1 MQFIVFKLQFMLGP
15 TPELQLITTELQ
27 LIKAELQFIAIYCN
41 LLQII
46 VFKLQFML
54 YLNCN

>member
-41 LLQII
+41 LLQFIANYCI
-46 VFKLQFML
+46 
-54 YLNCN
+54 

>member
-1 MQFIVFKLQFMLGP
+1 MLGP

-41 LLQII
+41 LLQI
-46 VFKLQFML
+46 VRFKLQL
-54 YLNCN
+54 DL